1 MESKKVEVENK
12 TKAEI
17 ITYLIVGVLTTIVS
31 LVVYYAL
38 VACILDPSDA
48 IQLQIANMI
57 SWLAAVTFAY
67 FTNRK
72 YVFESK
78 NEHIVLEAMKFYL
91 SRLGTLL
98 LDMTIMY
105 IGVSLLFYNDKF
117 VKIIVQIIVIIVN
130 YIFSKLFVFQKPQ
143 Y

>member
-1 MESKKVEVENK
+1 MSGDRMEAYKKNKEVINY
-12 TKAEI
+12 I
-17 ITYLIVGVLTTIVS
+17 MVGIMTTLVS
-31 LVVYYAL
+31 LAVYYAL
-38 VACILDPSDA
+38 VLTILNPEDA
-48 IQLQIANMI
+48 LLLQVANVI
-57 SWLAAVTFAY
+57 SWIAAVTFAY
-67 FTNRK
+67 FANRK

>member
-1 MESKKVEVENK
+1 MKACKKNK
-12 TKAEI
+12 EMI
-17 ITYLIVGVLTTIVS
+17 NYIIVGILTTLVS
-31 LVVYYAL
+31 LAVYYAL
-38 VACILDPSDA
+38 VLTILNPEDA
-48 IQLQIANMI
+48 LLLQVANVI
-57 SWLAAVTFAY
+57 SWIAAVTFAY
-67 FTNRK
+67 FANRK
-72 YVFESK
+72 FVFESK

-117 VKIIVQIIVIIVN
+117 VKIIVQIIVIIIN

-143 Y
+143 H

>member
-1 MESKKVEVENK
+1 MSGDRMEAYKKNKEVINY
-12 TKAEI
+12 I
-17 ITYLIVGVLTTIVS
+17 MVGILTTLVS
-31 LVVYYAL
+31 LAVYYAL
-38 VACILDPSDA
+38 VLTILNPEDA
-48 IQLQIANMI
+48 LLLQIANII
-57 SWLAAVTFAY
+57 SWIASVTFAY
-67 FTNRK
+67 FANRK
-72 YVFESK
+72 FVFESK

>member
-1 MESKKVEVENK
+1 MKACKKNK
-12 TKAEI
+12 EMI
-17 ITYLIVGVLTTIVS
+17 NYIIVGILTTLVS

-38 VACILDPSDA
+38 VLTILNPEDA
-48 IQLQIANMI
+48 LLLQVANVI
-57 SWLAAVTFAY
+57 SWIAAVTFAY
-67 FTNRK
+67 FANRK
-72 YVFESK
+72 FVFESK

>member
-1 MESKKVEVENK
+1 MEAYKKNKEVINY
-12 TKAEI
+12 I
-17 ITYLIVGVLTTIVS
+17 MVGILTTLVS
-31 LVVYYAL
+31 LAVYYAL
-38 VACILDPSDA
+38 VLTILNPEDA
-48 IQLQIANMI
+48 LLLQVANVI
-57 SWLAAVTFAY
+57 SWIASVTFAY
-67 FTNRK
+67 FANRK
-72 YVFESK
+72 FVFESK

-117 VKIIVQIIVIIVN
+117 VRIVVQIIVIIVN

>member
-1 MESKKVEVENK
+1 MEAYKKNKEVINY
-12 TKAEI
+12 I
-17 ITYLIVGVLTTIVS
+17 MVGILTTLVS
-31 LVVYYAL
+31 LAVYYAL
-38 VACILDPSDA
+38 VLTILNPEDA
-48 IQLQIANMI
+48 LLLQVANVI
-57 SWLAAVTFAY
+57 SWIASVTFAY
-67 FTNRK
+67 FANRK

-98 LDMTIMY
+98 FDMTIMY

-143 Y
+143 H

>member
-1 MESKKVEVENK
+1 MEAYKKNKEVINY
-12 TKAEI
+12 I
-17 ITYLIVGVLTTIVS
+17 MVGILTTLVS
-31 LVVYYAL
+31 LAVYYAL
-38 VACILDPSDA
+38 VLTILNPEDA
-48 IQLQIANMI
+48 LLLQVANII
-57 SWLAAVTFAY
+57 SWIASVTFAY
-67 FTNRK
+67 FANRK
-72 YVFESK
+72 FVFESK

-143 Y
+143 H

>member
-1 MESKKVEVENK
+1 MEAYKKNKEVINY
-12 TKAEI
+12 I
-17 ITYLIVGVLTTIVS
+17 MVGILTTLVS
-31 LVVYYAL
+31 LAVYYAL
-38 VACILDPSDA
+38 VLTILNPEDA
-48 IQLQIANMI
+48 LLLQVANII
-57 SWLAAVTFAY
+57 SWIASVTFAY
-67 FTNRK
+67 FANRK
-72 YVFESK
+72 FVFESK

>member
-1 MESKKVEVENK
+1 MEAYKKNKEVINY
-12 TKAEI
+12 I
-17 ITYLIVGVLTTIVS
+17 MVGILTTLVS

-38 VACILDPSDA
+38 VLTILNPEDA
-48 IQLQIANMI
+48 LLLQVANVI
-57 SWLAAVTFAY
+57 SWIAAVTFAY
-67 FTNRK
+67 FANRK
-72 YVFESK
+72 FVFESK

-143 Y
+143 H

>member
-1 MESKKVEVENK
+1 MSGDRMEAYKKNKEVINY
-12 TKAEI
+12 I
-17 ITYLIVGVLTTIVS
+17 MVGILTTLVS
-31 LVVYYAL
+31 LAVYYAL
-38 VACILDPSDA
+38 VLTILNPEDA
-48 IQLQIANMI
+48 LLLQVANVI
-57 SWLAAVTFAY
+57 SWIASVTFAY
-67 FTNRK
+67 FANRK
-72 YVFESK
+72 FVFESK

-98 LDMTIMY
+98 LDMAIMY

>member
-1 MESKKVEVENK
+1 MKACKKNK
-12 TKAEI
+12 EMI
-17 ITYLIVGVLTTIVS
+17 NYIIVGILTTLVS

-38 VACILDPSDA
+38 VLTILNPEDA
-48 IQLQIANMI
+48 LLLQVANVI
-57 SWLAAVTFAY
+57 SWIAAVTFAY
-67 FTNRK
+67 FANRK
-72 YVFESK
+72 FVFESK

-143 Y
+143 H

>member
-1 MESKKVEVENK
+1 MSGDRMEAYKKNKEVINY
-12 TKAEI
+12 I
-17 ITYLIVGVLTTIVS
+17 MVGILTTLVS
-31 LVVYYAL
+31 LAVYYAL
-38 VACILDPSDA
+38 VLTILNPEDA
-48 IQLQIANMI
+48 LLLQVANII
-57 SWLAAVTFAY
+57 SWIASVTFAY
-67 FTNRK
+67 FANRK
-72 YVFESK
+72 FVFESK

-98 LDMTIMY
+98 FDMTIMY

>member
-1 MESKKVEVENK
+1 MEAYKKNKEVINY
-12 TKAEI
+12 I
-17 ITYLIVGVLTTIVS
+17 MVGILTTLVS
-31 LVVYYAL
+31 LAVYYAL
-38 VACILDPSDA
+38 VLTILNPEDA
-48 IQLQIANMI
+48 LLLQIANII
-57 SWLAAVTFAY
+57 SWIASVTFAY
-67 FTNRK
+67 FANRK
-72 YVFESK
+72 FVFESK

>member
-1 MESKKVEVENK
+1 MEAYKKNKEVINY
-12 TKAEI
+12 I
-17 ITYLIVGVLTTIVS
+17 MVGILTTLVS
-31 LVVYYAL
+31 LAVYYAL
-38 VACILDPSDA
+38 VLTILNPEDA
-48 IQLQIANMI
+48 LLLQVANVI
-57 SWLAAVTFAY
+57 SWIASVTFAY
-67 FTNRK
+67 FANRK
-72 YVFESK
+72 FVFESK

-98 LDMTIMY
+98 FDMTIMY

>member
-1 MESKKVEVENK
+1 MEAYKKNKEVINY
-12 TKAEI
+12 I
-17 ITYLIVGVLTTIVS
+17 MVGILTTLVS
-31 LVVYYAL
+31 LAVYYAL
-38 VACILDPSDA
+38 VLTILNPEDA
-48 IQLQIANMI
+48 LLLQIANII
-57 SWLAAVTFAY
+57 SWIASVTFAY
-67 FTNRK
+67 FANRK
-72 YVFESK
+72 FVFESK

-98 LDMTIMY
+98 FDMTIMY

-130 YIFSKLFVFQKPQ
+130 YIFSKLFVFQKPR